1 MPDPKMT
8 RAEYNRF
15 KDVLKNA
22 RHEIDTIS
30 VEVIISDEKD
40 DDGGE
45 VWEEICE
52 FPAKMEQDEYDDWL
66 DIDEDAMSPFPV
78 LLQGYYDTCNAYA
91 EFDAADRAQRRAE
104 SGYAQ

>member
-15 KDVLKNA
+15 KEVLKNA
-22 RHEIDTIS
+22 QHELTDLG

-40 DDGGE
+40 DDGNE
-45 VWEEICE
+45 VWEEIYE
-52 FPAKMEQDEYDDWL
+52 FPAIEQCDDYDDWL
-66 DIDEDAMSPFPV
+66 DLDEDAMQPFPD
-78 LLQGYYDTCNAYA
+78 LLQAFYDAA
-91 EFDAADRAQRRAE
+91 AFAAKMDAADHATRRAE